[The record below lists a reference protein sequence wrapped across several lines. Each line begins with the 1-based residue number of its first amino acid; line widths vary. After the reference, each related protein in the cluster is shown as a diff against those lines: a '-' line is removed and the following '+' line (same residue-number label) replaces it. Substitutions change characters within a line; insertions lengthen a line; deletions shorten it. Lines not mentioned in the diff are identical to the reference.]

1 MIIHIITPVGGQ
13 KRRRKMLAKRYYD
26 DVASLKR
33 SLWDPFSVFEDYN
46 RALDSLSADNFYRT
60 EKTEVG
66 VNLSIDLPGVKG
78 SDLDVTVEGRTLR
91 VKGIQRGRQ
100 ISYSYLISK
109 EYDPN
114 TIDASLQDGVLTLG
128 FTKSPELEPKKVTV
142 KVLT

>member
-1 MIIHIITPVGGQ
+1 MIIQSSPPTGDR

-26 DVASLKR
+26 DVSSLKR

-46 RALDSLSADNFYRT
+46 RALDSISVDNFYRT
-60 EKTEVG
+60 EKTETG

-114 TIDASLQDGVLTLG
+114 TIDASLQDGVLTLS
-128 FTKSPELEPKKVTV
+128 FAKSPELEPKKVTV
-142 KVLT
+142 KVLA